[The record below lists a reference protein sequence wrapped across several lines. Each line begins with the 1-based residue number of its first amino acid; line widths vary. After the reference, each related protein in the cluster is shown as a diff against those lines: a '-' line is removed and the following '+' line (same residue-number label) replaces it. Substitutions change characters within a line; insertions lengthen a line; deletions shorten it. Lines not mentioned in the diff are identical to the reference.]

1 MTSPLTRAASL
12 IVRPRATWAT
22 IASEDT
28 SFVAMLFG
36 YVVPLAA
43 IGPVATFFALR
54 VVGIPIAARQIYRT
68 SAGVAFANAALAF
81 VLVLGGIV
89 LIATLIAMLAPPF
102 GAARDF
108 VRAFRISAYA
118 YTPLLL
124 GGGLVLVPRLGMWEL
139 GALQLLAGADALVL
153 LVMGLIAIIG
163 ASPRRALVFAVVV
176 VTAAFGC
183 GYLFG
188 VAAAL
193 VRGPIA

>member
-1 MTSPLTRAASL
+1 
-12 IVRPRATWAT
+12 
-22 IASEDT
+22 
-28 SFVAMLFG
+28 MLFG

-43 IGPVATFFALR
+43 IGPVATFVALR
-54 VVGIPIAARQIYRT
+54 VVGVPIAARAIYRT
-68 SAGVAFANAALAF
+68 SAGVAFADAALAF
-81 VLVLGGIV
+81 ALVLGGVV

-102 GAARDF
+102 GAKRDF
-108 VRAFRISAYA
+108 IRAFRISAYA
-118 YTPLLL
+118 YTPMLL
-124 GGGLVLVPRLGMWEL
+124 GGALVLIPRIGGWQLI
-139 GALQLLAGADALVL
+139 ALQILAAVDALVL

-163 ASPRRALVFAVVV
+163 TSPRRAVVFAAVV